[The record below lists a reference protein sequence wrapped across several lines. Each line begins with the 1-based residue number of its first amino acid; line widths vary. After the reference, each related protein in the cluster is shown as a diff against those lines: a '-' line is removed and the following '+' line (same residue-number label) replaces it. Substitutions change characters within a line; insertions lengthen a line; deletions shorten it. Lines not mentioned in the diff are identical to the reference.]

1 MEELTRTASG
11 SGVHARLGGLFP
23 PARQPSA
30 SAHPEWTL
38 RTLSAWAPPKPP
50 VPPARLLDA
59 LQVAQHPA
67 FARTHLPTPGLA
79 LGLPAPPPAPP
90 LTPHPPSTRLC
101 PPRTRQLWSPLSR
114 APGLP
119 GRAAAAHSACWFLCS
134 FKPPRRCCFL
144 QEAALDL
151 PAESLW
157 WAYSTLPPHFTVPS
171 AAYVVCVRGCTVSS
185 VCVVVQCWV
194 CVCGCMV
201 PGVWVWV
208 WVCGCTYQVC
218 MCVVVQCVCVCG
230 YTVSGVCVCVC
241 VVVRCRGC
249 VCVCVCVCG
258 CTLAGPY
265 LDWHCLR
272 TQPYL
277 LSLSRDPRPR
287 QARSLTHEVGH
298 PHRL

>member
-38 RTLSAWAPPKPP
+38 RTPSAWAPPRPP
-50 VPPARLLDA
+50 APPARLLDA
-59 LQVAQHPA
+59 PQAAQRPA
-67 FARTHLPTPGLA
+67 FAHTHLPTPGLA

-101 PPRTRQLWSPLSR
+101 SPRARQLWLPLSR
-114 APGLP
+114 APGPP

-134 FKPPRRCCFL
+134 FKPPHRRCFL

-157 WAYSTLPPHFTVPS
+157 WVYSTLPPHFTVPS
-171 AAYVVCVRGCTVSS
+171 AAYVVCVRGCPVSGVC

-194 CVCGCMV
+194 CVCV
-201 PGVWVWV
+201 YVWLYSV
-208 WVCGCTYQVC
+208 G
-218 MCVVVQCVCVCG
+218 
-230 YTVSGVCVCVC
+230 CVCVC
-241 VVVRCRGC
+241 VVVCWQIPTWTGT
-249 VCVCVCVCG
+249 V
-258 CTLAGPY
+258 
-265 LDWHCLR
+265 
-272 TQPYL
+272 
-277 LSLSRDPRPR
+277 
-287 QARSLTHEVGH
+287 
-298 PHRL
+298 